1 MNAPVPQGFPPY
13 HGGGPPPPK
22 RGLATGWIIAIVA
35 IGIVVVV
42 GLAVG
47 VFAVLHRGSSYDEVD
62 GKYGSAPL
70 ASCDD
75 VAGRAANL
83 PRKSSDMPLQGS
95 KGWLCTFTDS
105 ANAVTVHLDV
115 EVNSVQRQR
124 TGFDVY
130 TSSGGYVLDPAVH
143 LGESAAWGPAP
154 RGTTCDL
161 VVLDSNATF
170 KVGISDW
177 KTPADDT
184 QACKDRV
191 KAIAQAF
198 YDVMQPH

>member
-1 MNAPVPQGFPPY
+1 MAV
-13 HGGGPPPPK
+13 
-22 RGLATGWIIAIVA
+22 
-35 IGIVVVV
+35 GIVVVV
-42 GLAVG
+42 GAAVG

-75 VAGRAANL
+75 VAGRAGNL
-83 PRKSSDMPLQGS
+83 PPKSSDIQVQGS
-95 KGWLCTFTDS
+95 KGWLCTFTDP
-105 ANAVTVHLDV
+105 ANAATVHLDL

-124 TGFDVY
+124 TGFGVY
-130 TSSGGYVLDPAVH
+130 TSSGGYVLDPAVR
-143 LGESAAWGPAP
+143 LGQSAAWAPAA
-154 RGTTCDL
+154 RGTMCEL

-170 KVGISDW
+170 KIGVSDW
-177 KTPADDT
+177 EMPGDDA

-198 YDVMQPH
+198 FEVVQPH